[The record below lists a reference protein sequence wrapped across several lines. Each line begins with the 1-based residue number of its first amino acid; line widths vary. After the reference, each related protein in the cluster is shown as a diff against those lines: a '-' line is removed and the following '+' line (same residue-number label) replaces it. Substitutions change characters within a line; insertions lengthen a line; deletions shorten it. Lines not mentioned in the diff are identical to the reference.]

1 MQSKHEQQQE
11 ESCRGAGGDQGESW
25 RRRQNRQPFELQ
37 ANPFHTIYVQVYFA
51 LLQFPNVAF
60 WVASLGVWG
69 GCSEGEGGR
78 LHLRLSTETL
88 TSVDPVAVQVGSP
101 QSAHVAQLRL
111 CVNKVKIT
119 QVCVSKTQ
127 SELAAS
133 QEEGVHKP
141 PQWQS
146 PNGGEN
152 WQLETVD
159 RPTVHS

>member
-1 MQSKHEQQQE
+1 MNSNKRRVAGELGE
-11 ESCRGAGGDQGESW
+11 IRGRAEGDDKID
-25 RRRQNRQPFELQ
+25 N
-37 ANPFHTIYVQVYFA
+37 
-51 LLQFPNVAF
+51 LLNCKQIHFTQFMYKFISRFCNFPMSRF
-60 WVASLGVWG
+60 GWLLWG
-69 GCSEGEGGR
+69 SEGVAPRGRGGR

-141 PQWQS
+141 PQ
-146 PNGGEN
+146 
-152 WQLETVD
+152 
-159 RPTVHS
+159 